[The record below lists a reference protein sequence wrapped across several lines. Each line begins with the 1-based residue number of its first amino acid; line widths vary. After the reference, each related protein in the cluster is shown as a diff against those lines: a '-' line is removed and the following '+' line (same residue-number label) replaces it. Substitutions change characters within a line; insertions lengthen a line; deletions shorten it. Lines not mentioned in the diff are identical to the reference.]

1 MERPTITLEDF
12 TGMPAGRGVED
23 GVVESCPR
31 CGRNGVFRH
40 ETSTEY
46 VVHVQTLEIFGD
58 GMRDQPRDCCTLLT
72 GKEQGD
78 GSS

>member
-1 MERPTITLEDF
+1 MRHPTITLEDF
-12 TGMPAGRGVED
+12 TGMPAGRDVED
-23 GVVESCPR
+23 GIVESCPR

-40 ETSTEY
+40 DSAEGY

-58 GMRDQPRDCCTLLT
+58 GIRDQPRDCCTILT

-78 GSS
+78 GNS

>member
-12 TGMPAGRGVED
+12 TGMTAGRGVDD
-23 GVVESCPR
+23 GVVEACPR

-40 ETSTEY
+40 DASAEY

-58 GMRDQPRDCCTLLT
+58 GMRDQPGDCCTLLT